1 MNDSV
6 DAWKRK
12 YCLTSDTASNTVF
25 GRDIDE
31 LINGIQE
38 ESKAINEAELMATVI
53 DSVIYHLYS
62 SRWNG
67 QLAGAT
73 IGDMRNQLYKTLTD
87 QVNGYWSGHS
97 AYQIAVDGGFLIDS
111 KRKRIE
117 GINRCE
123 GKTLTMFGEMFMKL
137 MEKGQ

>member
-6 DAWKRK
+6 KAWKRK
-12 YCLTSDTASNTVF
+12 YCLTNDTASNTLF

-31 LINGIQE
+31 LINILQKE
-38 ESKAINEAELMATVI
+38 QAEIDEAELMDAAI
-53 DSVIYHLYS
+53 DGVIYLLYS
-62 SRWNG
+62 SFWSG
-67 QLAGAT
+67 DLSGAPVSE
-73 IGDMRNQLYKTLTD
+73 MKKQLYKTLTD

-97 AYQIAVDGGFLIDS
+97 AYQIAVAGGFLIDS

-123 GKTLTMFGEMFMKL
+123 G
-137 MEKGQ
+137 